1 MNELERTALN
11 EVLRTAT
18 YIAEKKG
25 EEEMAKKEFKSS
37 FIDRKKLSSSLKTLM
52 TQQAIERAELAES
65 QRKELE
71 EFLKNLL

>member
-1 MNELERTALN
+1 
-11 EVLRTAT
+11 
-18 YIAEKKG
+18 
-25 EEEMAKKEFKSS
+25 MAKKEIKSN

-71 EFLKNLL
+71 EFLKNLF

>member
-1 MNELERTALN
+1 M
-11 EVLRTAT
+11 LRR
-18 YIAEKKG
+18 KKG
-25 EEEMAKKEFKSS
+25 EKEMTKKEFKSS

-71 EFLKNLL
+71 EFFKNLL

>member
-1 MNELERTALN
+1 
-11 EVLRTAT
+11 
-18 YIAEKKG
+18 
-25 EEEMAKKEFKSS
+25 MAKKEFKSS

-71 EFLKNLL
+71 EFFKNLL